1 MWSYWCEHQEN
12 INYAWHMPVCVCESL
27 SCVRLSMAPRIVAH
41 PTRILQWIAIPICRG
56 SSQPRDG
63 TQVSNIAGGCF
74 IIWATRE
81 IQHVP
86 ISRLSISIQAKF
98 YIDNT
103 FCLIHGIIMSY
114 HGPPTL
120 LLQTSDYIFTF
131 DLIFNVWRCFIWGG
145 GKGIVC
151 LPLHGLAYLWVCTH
165 CSRNTKIARLQINSL
180 DKELPKL
187 HKVMDAQLLKSQV

>member
-145 GKGIVC
+145 EGYSMFTFTWAS
-151 LPLHGLAYLWVCTH
+151 LPMGMHSL
-165 CSRNTKIARLQINSL
+165 LQKYKNSQTAN
-180 DKELPKL
+180 KQPRQR
-187 HKVMDAQLLKSQV
+187 AP